1 MKSFNFETKNDFI
14 KKRIQQVQSNPQL
27 NNFFPDYIFSGNKI
41 DYLKSILDK
50 FIDRY
55 YSKVFDIRNPREP
68 KEKIDPKLNK
78 GRCELVISDS
88 FKELFDFNILKN
100 INSIS
105 NDGNIIHRYLFINL
119 LSIFFLDYKVSF
131 TNYYNNFNEINF
143 DKQNDIGI
151 LILTSDHVCCL
162 FNCNGSLKYYNDNDK
177 QIYDCD
183 WEKGSCVKHIDD
195 TKSKVL
201 YLTVVSKYTQDNNF
215 DINIKNLLNLTN
227 LDTINNVELQYYLA
241 KMYYN
246 GQGVT
251 QDYSKAAQ
259 YYKLSADQGDAD
271 AQNNLALM
279 YYYERCVKQDYKKA
293 SKYYKL
299 AADQGNAQAQNS
311 LALMYD
317 NGQGV
322 NQDYEEA
329 VKYYQLSADQGN
341 ILAQNNLASMYE
353 NGQGINQDYEE
364 AKRYYKL
371 AADQGNAL
379 AQYNLALIYEV
390 IQNYSDAIH
399 YYKLAAEQG
408 DTDALSNLER
418 IKI

>member
-1 MKSFNFETKNDFI
+1 MESFNFRTKNDFI

-27 NNFFPDYIFSGNKI
+27 NNFFPDYIFSDNKI
-41 DYLKSILDK
+41 DYLKNILDK

-55 YSKVFDIRNPREP
+55 YSKVFDIRNPKEP

-88 FKELFDFNILKN
+88 FKKLFDFNI
-100 INSIS
+100 SIS

-162 FNCNGSLKYYNDNDK
+162 FNCNGLLKYYNDNNK
-177 QIYDCD
+177 QIYN
-183 WEKGSCVKHIDD
+183 WKKGLCLQQIDD
-195 TKSKVL
+195 IKSKVL
-201 YLTVVSKYTQDNNF
+201 YLTVISKHTQDNNF
-215 DINIKNLLNLTN
+215 DIDIKNLLNLTN

-246 GQGVT
+246 GQGVI

-259 YYKLSADQGDAD
+259 YYKLSADKGDAD

-279 YYYERCVKQDYKKA
+279 YYYERGVKQDYKEA

-299 AADQGNAQAQNS
+299 AADQGNTQAQNS

-317 NGQGV
+317 NGLGIDQ
-322 NQDYEEA
+322 NYEEA

-341 ILAQNNLASMYE
+341 ALAQNNLASMYE
-353 NGQGINQDYEE
+353 NGQGIKQDYEE
-364 AKRYYKL
+364 AERYYKL

-379 AQYNLALIYEV
+379 AQYNLASIYEV
-390 IQNYSDAIH
+390 KQNYLDAIH
-399 YYKLAAEQG
+399 YYKLAAEQD
-408 DTDALSNLER
+408 DTDALMNLER

>member
-1 MKSFNFETKNDFI
+1 MKSFNFKTKNDFI
-14 KKRIQQVQSNPQL
+14 KKRIQQVQSDPIL
-27 NNFFPDYIFSGNKI
+27 NNFFPGYIFNDNKI
-41 DYLKSILDK
+41 DYLKNILDK

-55 YSKVFDIRNPREP
+55 YSKVFDIRNPKEP

-88 FKELFDFNILKN
+88 FKKLFDFNI
-100 INSIS
+100 SIS

-119 LSIFFLDYKVSF
+119 LTIFFLDYKVSF
-131 TNYYNNFNEINF
+131 TNYNNNFNEINF

-177 QIYDCD
+177 QIYD
-183 WEKGSCVKHIDD
+183 WEKGSCVKQIDD
-195 TKSKVL
+195 IKSKVL
-201 YLTVVSKYTQDNNF
+201 YLTVISKHTQDNNF
-215 DINIKNLLNLTN
+215 DIDIKNLLNLTN

-246 GQGVT
+246 GQGVS
-251 QDYSKAAQ
+251 QDYSKAAH

-279 YYYERCVKQDYKKA
+279 YYYERGVKQDYKEA

-322 NQDYEEA
+322 DQNYEEA

-341 ILAQNNLASMYE
+341 ALAQNNLASMYE
-353 NGQGINQDYEE
+353 NGQGIKQDYEE
-364 AKRYYKL
+364 AERYYKL

-379 AQYNLALIYEV
+379 AQYNLASIYEV
-390 IQNYSDAIH
+390 KQNYLDAIH
-399 YYKLAAEQG
+399 YYKLAAEQD
-408 DTDALSNLER
+408 DTDALMNLER